1 MTGQTPAGS
10 GASSGGTGPAG
21 SGGSSGGTGPA
32 GSGGSAAA
40 RAKERASRI
49 RQVRAAIVLPLT
61 ALVLAVLIGSIFVY
75 AAAWIKDGK
84 LILDQPLK
92 AYGALVSGS
101 LLSFDAIVTTLV
113 FTSPL
118 VLGGLAV
125 ALGFKAGL
133 FNIGVLGQ
141 LLMGV
146 LAAVA
151 VGVALA
157 DQPVWIGA
165 TLAFIAGTLAG
176 AAMGFIPGYLKATT
190 GAHEV
195 VTTIMLNY
203 IAGNILAAFVAG
215 PLRVPKAPAPV
226 TFDVGHAALPTFI
239 GKTGHVGLILSV
251 IAVVAVWWLLYRTT
265 IGFEIRTAGI
275 NPDAA
280 RYAGMRPRRLIAL
293 TMAMSGG
300 LAGMAGAGELL
311 GVIHKTQTSYATSVG
326 FDAIAVA
333 LLARSNPLGV
343 IPAALLFGAMRAGA
357 GPMQVVA
364 KTPRELVDV
373 LQGVILIVLVA
384 LPVIARAMGG
394 RGAKVVPAEAQT
406 ITASYAGDTVRP

>member
-1 MTGQTPAGS
+1 MSGFLDTLRRSRRGQDPE
-10 GASSGGTGPAG
+10 GT
-21 SGGSSGGTGPA
+21 SLRT
-32 GSGGSAAA
+32 
-40 RAKERASRI
+40 
-49 RQVRAAIVLPLT
+49 AIILPLI
-61 ALVLAVLIGSIFVY
+61 ALVMAVIIGSLFVW
-75 AAAWIKDGK
+75 AAAWIKDGQIE
-84 LILDQPLK
+84 LGQPLK
-92 AYGALVSGS
+92 AYGALIDGS
-101 LLSFDAIVTTLV
+101 LLSFDAIVSTLV

-118 VLGGLAV
+118 VFGGLAV
-125 ALGFKAGL
+125 AIGFKAGL

-146 LAAVA
+146 TASVA

-157 DQPVWIGA
+157 DQPTIVGA
-165 TLAFIAGTLAG
+165 TLAFLAGTLAG
-176 AAMGFIPGYLKATT
+176 AATGWLAGFLKART

-195 VTTIMLNY
+195 VTTIMLNF
-203 IAGNILAAFVAG
+203 IAADVLAAFVAG
-215 PLRVPKAPAPV
+215 PLRVPRAPAPV
-226 TFDVGHAALPTFI
+226 TFDVGHSALPIFL
-239 GKTGHVGLILSV
+239 GKTGHVGLIVAVLA
-251 IAVVAVWWLLYRTT
+251 AVVIWFLLQRTT
-265 IGFEIRTAGI
+265 LGFEIRTAGV

-280 RYAGMRPRRLIAL
+280 RYAGMRPRRLVAL
-293 TMAMSGG
+293 TMAISGG

-311 GVIHKTQTSYATSVG
+311 GVLHKTQTSYATNVG

-333 LLARSNPLGV
+333 LLARSNPIAI

-406 ITASYAGDTVRP
+406 VTASYAAGGASESAGS

>member
-1 MTGQTPAGS
+1 MTAPATPS
-10 GASSGGTGPAG
+10 GAAPA
-21 SGGSSGGTGPA
+21 PRRRLD
-32 GSGGSAAA
+32 AAA
-40 RAKERASRI
+40 LRQLRI
-49 RQVRAAIVLPLT
+49 VIVLPLV
-61 ALVLAVLIGSIFVY
+61 ALILALLIGTVFVY

-84 LILDQPLK
+84 LVLDQPLK
-92 AYGALVSGS
+92 AYGALLSGS
-101 LLSFDAIVTTLV
+101 LLSYDAIITTLV

-118 VLGGLAV
+118 VFGGLAV

-133 FNIGVLGQ
+133 FNIGVYGQ

-146 LAAVA
+146 LASVA

-157 DQPVWIGA
+157 DKPTWIA
-165 TLAFIAGTLAG
+165 APLAFTAGTLAG
-176 AAMGFIPGYLKATT
+176 AVMGWIPGYLKAAT

-203 IAGNILAAFVAG
+203 IGADILAALVAG
-215 PLRVPKAPAPV
+215 PLRVPRAAAPI
-226 TFDVGHAALPTFI
+226 TYDVGNAALPIFLP
-239 GKTGHVGLILSV
+239 KTGHVGLIIAV
-251 IAVVAVWWLLYRTT
+251 IAVVVVWWLLYRTT
-265 IGFEIRTAGI
+265 LGFEIRTAGM
-275 NPDAA
+275 NTEAA
-280 RYAGMRPRRLIAL
+280 RYAGMRPRRIIPL

-311 GVIHKTQTSYATSVG
+311 GVIHKTQTSYATNVG

-333 LLARSNPLGV
+333 LLARSNPLAI

-384 LPVIARAMGG
+384 LPIVARALGG
-394 RGAKVVPAEAQT
+394 RGAKSVPAEAQT
-406 ITASYAGDTVRP
+406 ITASYAGEAVSR

>member
-1 MTGQTPAGS
+1 MSATP
-10 GASSGGTGPAG
+10 
-21 SGGSSGGTGPA
+21 
-32 GSGGSAAA
+32 
-40 RAKERASRI
+40 SRPPSPPRPRRRPDI
-49 RQVRAAIVLPLT
+49 GRQVRAAIVLPLA
-61 ALVLAVLIGSIFVY
+61 ALILAVLIGSVFVY

-84 LILDQPLK
+84 LVLDQPLK
-92 AYGALVSGS
+92 AYGALISGS
-101 LLSFDAIVTTLV
+101 LLSFDAIVGTLV

-118 VLGGLAV
+118 ILGGLAV
-125 ALGFKAGL
+125 ALGFKGGL
-133 FNIGVLGQ
+133 FNIGVYGQ

-146 LAAVA
+146 LASVA

-157 DQPVWIGA
+157 DQPTIIA
-165 TLAFIAGTLAG
+165 APLAFLAGTLAG
-176 AAMGFIPGYLKATT
+176 AAMGFIPGYLKAST

-203 IAGNILAAFVAG
+203 IGGNILAAFVAG
-215 PLRVPKAPAPV
+215 PLRVPRAPAPV
-226 TFDVGHAALPTFI
+226 TFDVENAALPIFL
-239 GKTGHVGLILSV
+239 GKTGHVGLIVSLV
-251 IAVVAVWWLLYRTT
+251 AVFVVWWLLYRTT
-265 IGFEIRTAGI
+265 LGFEIRTAGA

-280 RYAGMRPRRLIAL
+280 RYAGMRPRRLIAA

-333 LLARSNPLGV
+333 LLARSNPFAI

-357 GPMQVVA
+357 GPMQVIA

-384 LPVIARAMGG
+384 LPVIARTVSG
-394 RGAKVVPAEAQT
+394 RGSKVIPAEAQT
-406 ITASYAGDTVRP
+406 ISQSYAGAGRGSPATGSGAAEAVAR